1 MKKVLFVATITR
13 HVVSFHVPY
22 LQMFKEKG
30 YEVHVASKGEEEI
43 KYCDKHFNIPFERF
57 PLNPK
62 NLKSYKELKKI
73 INDNQYSIIH
83 CHTPVGGVITR
94 LAARKA
100 RKQYNTKVIY
110 TAHGFHF
117 YKGAPLLNWIIYY
130 PIEKICSKWTDC
142 LITITNEDFELAKR
156 KFKKCKQIE
165 HVCGV
170 GLNTDRFDIE
180 ITEEDL
186 EELRKEIGIEKDNI
200 VLTYVAEL
208 NKNKNQMLLIKTME
222 QLIKKSDKYR
232 LILVG
237 DGNKKQEYEQYII
250 EHNLQEYIKILGRR
264 EDVPQILKLT
274 NIYVASSLREGLPV
288 NIMEAMYM
296 GLPVIATDNRGH
308 RELVEN
314 EINGFIVKNQ
324 KELKESIEEI
334 LRAKQKYK
342 VLSQENRKRSKEY
355 VLDKI
360 QQQMKQIYR
369 RMEKLKM
376 TIGKEKIISFI
387 IKMFYI
393 VIILGFISDRVNNL
407 IGKYLMFMLFFVN
420 IILFIFCK
428 IEVKKSLYLYLIPL
442 MIIII
447 LFSILSLSGI
457 GSYLNLLNLI
467 LLIIVA
473 QKVKLKKR
481 EYKLIVALS
490 CILLLILFFKSIFVW
505 KNFELNKEDIN
516 PNVLAQS
523 IILSFGIVYTGIK
536 QIRGEIK
543 SKRILLV
550 LNFMAILAIYFCN
563 CRTALVSIMIFIIT
577 QLFENTTRYVN
588 NNIKKILSMLIVIGI
603 SIPIIYVYMYE
614 NNVDIKIPLISKSL
628 YTGREIL
635 WKSMIDS
642 LNENKMG
649 YLIGL
654 GSHNMTS
661 IGVIKNLH
669 NWYLG
674 MIYLFG
680 IPLTISYY
688 VFLMLNF
695 EKIKN
700 VYIKISIVSVF
711 LIRSI

>member
-376 TIGKEKIISFI
+376 TISKEKIISFI

-523 IILSFGIVYTGIK
+523 IILCFGIVYTGIK

>member
-222 QLIKKSDKYR
+222 QLIKESDKYR

-237 DGNKKQEYEQYII
+237 DGNKKQEYEQYIT

-376 TIGKEKIISFI
+376 TISKEKIISFI

>member
-1 MKKVLFVATITR
+1 MKKVLFLATVTGHIN
-13 HVVSFHVPY
+13 SFHIPY
-22 LQMFKEKG
+22 LKLFKEKG

-222 QLIKKSDKYR
+222 QLIKESDKYR

-324 KELKESIEEI
+324 KELKERIEKT
-334 LRAKQKYK
+334 LK
-342 VLSQENRKRSKEY
+342 
-355 VLDKI
+355 DKA
-360 QQQMKQIYR
+360 
-369 RMEKLKM
+369 
-376 TIGKEKIISFI
+376 
-387 IKMFYI
+387 
-393 VIILGFISDRVNNL
+393 ILG
-407 IGKYLMFMLFFVN
+407 KM
-420 IILFIFCK
+420 
-428 IEVKKSLYLYLIPL
+428 
-442 MIIII
+442 
-447 LFSILSLSGI
+447 
-457 GSYLNLLNLI
+457 SYQ
-467 LLIIVA
+467 A
-473 QKVKLKKR
+473 KKR
-481 EYKLIVALS
+481 AEKYML
-490 CILLLILFFKSIFVW
+490 
-505 KNFELNKEDIN
+505 
-516 PNVLAQS
+516 
-523 IILSFGIVYTGIK
+523 
-536 QIRGEIK
+536 
-543 SKRILLV
+543 
-550 LNFMAILAIYFCN
+550 
-563 CRTALVSIMIFIIT
+563 
-577 QLFENTTRYVN
+577 
-588 NNIKKILSMLIVIGI
+588 KKILNEMKMI
-603 SIPIIYVYMYE
+603 YMY
-614 NNVDIKIPLISKSL
+614 NV
-628 YTGREIL
+628 
-635 WKSMIDS
+635 
-642 LNENKMG
+642 KME
-649 YLIGL
+649 
-654 GSHNMTS
+654 
-661 IGVIKNLH
+661 
-669 NWYLG
+669 
-674 MIYLFG
+674 
-680 IPLTISYY
+680 
-688 VFLMLNF
+688 
-695 EKIKN
+695 EK
-700 VYIKISIVSVF
+700 
-711 LIRSI
+711 

>member
-376 TIGKEKIISFI
+376 TISKEKIISFI

-563 CRTALVSIMIFIIT
+563 CRTALVSIMIFIII

>member
-57 PLNPK
+57 TLNPK

-376 TIGKEKIISFI
+376 TISKEKIISFI

>member
-222 QLIKKSDKYR
+222 QLIKESDKYR

-376 TIGKEKIISFI
+376 TISKEKIISFI

>member
-1 MKKVLFVATITR
+1 MKKVLFTATVDSHILQ
-13 HVVSFHVPY
+13 FHIPY
-22 LQMFKEKG
+22 LKMFKEKG

-62 NLKSYKELKKI
+62 NLKAYKELKKI
-73 INDNQYSIIH
+73 INDNQYKIIH

-376 TIGKEKIISFI
+376 TISKEKIISFI

>member
-222 QLIKKSDKYR
+222 QLIKESDKYR

-250 EHNLQEYIKILGRR
+250 EHNLQKYIKILGRR

-376 TIGKEKIISFI
+376 TISKEKIISFI

-635 WKSMIDS
+635 WKSMIDY

>member
-376 TIGKEKIISFI
+376 TISKEKIISFI

-490 CILLLILFFKSIFVW
+490 CILLIILFFKSIFVW

>member
-1 MKKVLFVATITR
+1 
-13 HVVSFHVPY
+13 
-22 LQMFKEKG
+22 MFKEKG

-376 TIGKEKIISFI
+376 TISKEKIISFI

>member
-1 MKKVLFVATITR
+1 
-13 HVVSFHVPY
+13 
-22 LQMFKEKG
+22 
-30 YEVHVASKGEEEI
+30 
-43 KYCDKHFNIPFERF
+43 
-57 PLNPK
+57 
-62 NLKSYKELKKI
+62 
-73 INDNQYSIIH
+73 
-83 CHTPVGGVITR
+83 
-94 LAARKA
+94 
-100 RKQYNTKVIY
+100 
-110 TAHGFHF
+110 
-117 YKGAPLLNWIIYY
+117 
-130 PIEKICSKWTDC
+130 
-142 LITITNEDFELAKR
+142 
-156 KFKKCKQIE
+156 
-165 HVCGV
+165 
-170 GLNTDRFDIE
+170 
-180 ITEEDL
+180 
-186 EELRKEIGIEKDNI
+186 
-200 VLTYVAEL
+200 
-208 NKNKNQMLLIKTME
+208 
-222 QLIKKSDKYR
+222 
-232 LILVG
+232 
-237 DGNKKQEYEQYII
+237 
-250 EHNLQEYIKILGRR
+250 
-264 EDVPQILKLT
+264 
-274 NIYVASSLREGLPV
+274 
-288 NIMEAMYM
+288 
-296 GLPVIATDNRGH
+296 
-308 RELVEN
+308 
-314 EINGFIVKNQ
+314 
-324 KELKESIEEI
+324 
-334 LRAKQKYK
+334 
-342 VLSQENRKRSKEY
+342 
-355 VLDKI
+355 
-360 QQQMKQIYR
+360 
-369 RMEKLKM
+369 M
-376 TIGKEKIISFI
+376 TISKEKIISFI

>member
-376 TIGKEKIISFI
+376 TISKEKIISFI

-695 EKIKN
+695 KKIKN

>member
-117 YKGAPLLNWIIYY
+117 YRGAPLLNWIIYY

-376 TIGKEKIISFI
+376 TISKEKIISFI

-420 IILFIFCK
+420 IILLIFCK

>member
-1 MKKVLFVATITR
+1 MNKVLFVATVTNHINA
-13 HVVSFHVPY
+13 FHIPY

-130 PIEKICSKWTDC
+130 PIEKIWSKWTDC

-170 GLNTDRFDIE
+170 GLNTDRFDIK

-222 QLIKKSDKYR
+222 QLIKESDKYR

-314 EINGFIVKNQ
+314 GVNGFIVKNQ
-324 KELKESIEEI
+324 KELKERIEKI
-334 LRAKQKYK
+334 LRVKQKYK
-342 VLSQENRKRSKEY
+342 KMSQKGKNKSKKY
-355 VLDKI
+355 MLDKI

-369 RMEKLKM
+369 RMEILRM
-376 TIGKEKIISFI
+376 IIRKEKIVSFI
-387 IKMFYI
+387 IKMLYI
-393 VIILGFISDRVNNL
+393 IIILGFVSEQLNSL
-407 IGKYLMFMLFFVN
+407 IDNYLMIILMVLNF
-420 IILFIFCK
+420 ILFILCK
-428 IEVKKSLYLYLIPL
+428 IEVKKILYLYLIPL
-442 MIIII
+442 MIIIS

-467 LLIIVA
+467 FLIVIV
-473 QKVKLKKR
+473 QRIKLNER
-481 EYKLIVALS
+481 EYKSIVALS
-490 CILLLILFFKSIFVW
+490 CILLLILFLKSLFVW
-505 KNFELNKEDIN
+505 KNFELNKEDVN

-523 IILSFGIVYTGIK
+523 IILCFGIVYTGIRQTK
-536 QIRGEIK
+536 GEK
-543 SKRILLV
+543 RSKKILLV
-550 LNFMAILAIYFCN
+550 LNFLSILAVYLCN
-563 CRTALVSIMIFIIT
+563 CRTALVSILIFTIT

-588 NNIKKILSMLIVIGI
+588 NNIKKILLLLIVIGI
-603 SIPIIYVYMYE
+603 TIPIIYVYMYE
-614 NNVDIKIPLISKSL
+614 NNVDIKIPLINKSL
-628 YTGREIL
+628 YTGREVL
-635 WKSMIDS
+635 WRNMIDS
-642 LNENKMG
+642 LNENKYG

-654 GSHNMTS
+654 GSHNVTS

-674 MIYLFG
+674 MIYLYG
-680 IPLTISYY
+680 IPITISCY
-688 VFLMLNF
+688 VFLLLNF
-695 EKIKN
+695 KKIKH
-700 VYIKISIVSVF
+700 VSLKISIVSIF

>member
-376 TIGKEKIISFI
+376 TISKEKIISFI

-473 QKVKLKKR
+473 QK
-481 EYKLIVALS
+481 
-490 CILLLILFFKSIFVW
+490 
-505 KNFELNKEDIN
+505 LN
-516 PNVLAQS
+516 
-523 IILSFGIVYTGIK
+523 
-536 QIRGEIK
+536 
-543 SKRILLV
+543 
-550 LNFMAILAIYFCN
+550 
-563 CRTALVSIMIFIIT
+563 
-577 QLFENTTRYVN
+577 
-588 NNIKKILSMLIVIGI
+588 
-603 SIPIIYVYMYE
+603 
-614 NNVDIKIPLISKSL
+614 
-628 YTGREIL
+628 
-635 WKSMIDS
+635 
-642 LNENKMG
+642 
-649 YLIGL
+649 
-654 GSHNMTS
+654 
-661 IGVIKNLH
+661 
-669 NWYLG
+669 
-674 MIYLFG
+674 
-680 IPLTISYY
+680 
-688 VFLMLNF
+688 
-695 EKIKN
+695 
-700 VYIKISIVSVF
+700 
-711 LIRSI
+711 

>member
-62 NLKSYKELKKI
+62 NLKAYKELKKI
-73 INDNQYSIIH
+73 INDNQYKIIH

-156 KFKKCKQIE
+156 KFEKCKKIE

-222 QLIKKSDKYR
+222 QLIKESDKYR

-237 DGNKKQEYEQYII
+237 DGNKKQEYEQYIT

-308 RELVEN
+308 RELIKNEEN
-314 EINGFIVKNQ
+314 GYLISLKQ
-324 KELKESIEEI
+324 KEK
-334 LRAKQKYK
+334 
-342 VLSQENRKRSKEY
+342 
-355 VLDKI
+355 DF
-360 QQQMKQIYR
+360 
-369 RMEKLKM
+369 
-376 TIGKEKIISFI
+376 GEKIIELS
-387 IKMFYI
+387 
-393 VIILGFISDRVNNL
+393 NNKK
-407 IGKYLMFMLFFVN
+407 ICGKFKEEN
-420 IILFIFCK
+420 K
-428 IEVKKSLYLYLIPL
+428 KNVKKFSLEE
-442 MIIII
+442 
-447 LFSILSLSGI
+447 
-457 GSYLNLLNLI
+457 
-467 LLIIVA
+467 V
-473 QKVKLKKR
+473 
-481 EYKLIVALS
+481 
-490 CILLLILFFKSIFVW
+490 
-505 KNFELNKEDIN
+505 
-516 PNVLAQS
+516 
-523 IILSFGIVYTGIK
+523 
-536 QIRGEIK
+536 
-543 SKRILLV
+543 
-550 LNFMAILAIYFCN
+550 
-563 CRTALVSIMIFIIT
+563 
-577 QLFENTTRYVN
+577 
-588 NNIKKILSMLIVIGI
+588 IKKMTK
-603 SIPIIYVYMYE
+603 IYM
-614 NNVDIKIPLISKSL
+614 N
-628 YTGREIL
+628 
-635 WKSMIDS
+635 
-642 LNENKMG
+642 
-649 YLIGL
+649 
-654 GSHNMTS
+654 
-661 IGVIKNLH
+661 
-669 NWYLG
+669 
-674 MIYLFG
+674 
-680 IPLTISYY
+680 
-688 VFLMLNF
+688 
-695 EKIKN
+695 
-700 VYIKISIVSVF
+700 
-711 LIRSI
+711 

>member
-376 TIGKEKIISFI
+376 TISKEKIISFI

>member
-1 MKKVLFVATITR
+1 MKKVLFLATVTGHIN
-13 HVVSFHVPY
+13 SFHIPY
-22 LQMFKEKG
+22 LKLFKEKG

-156 KFKKCKQIE
+156 KFKKCKKIE

-222 QLIKKSDKYR
+222 QLIKESDKYR

-376 TIGKEKIISFI
+376 TISKEKII
-387 IKMFYI
+387 
-393 VIILGFISDRVNNL
+393 
-407 IGKYLMFMLFFVN
+407 
-420 IILFIFCK
+420 
-428 IEVKKSLYLYLIPL
+428 
-442 MIIII
+442 
-447 LFSILSLSGI
+447 
-457 GSYLNLLNLI
+457 
-467 LLIIVA
+467 
-473 QKVKLKKR
+473 
-481 EYKLIVALS
+481 
-490 CILLLILFFKSIFVW
+490 
-505 KNFELNKEDIN
+505 
-516 PNVLAQS
+516 
-523 IILSFGIVYTGIK
+523 
-536 QIRGEIK
+536 
-543 SKRILLV
+543 
-550 LNFMAILAIYFCN
+550 
-563 CRTALVSIMIFIIT
+563 
-577 QLFENTTRYVN
+577 
-588 NNIKKILSMLIVIGI
+588 
-603 SIPIIYVYMYE
+603 
-614 NNVDIKIPLISKSL
+614 
-628 YTGREIL
+628 
-635 WKSMIDS
+635 
-642 LNENKMG
+642 
-649 YLIGL
+649 
-654 GSHNMTS
+654 
-661 IGVIKNLH
+661 
-669 NWYLG
+669 
-674 MIYLFG
+674 
-680 IPLTISYY
+680 
-688 VFLMLNF
+688 
-695 EKIKN
+695 
-700 VYIKISIVSVF
+700 
-711 LIRSI
+711 

>member
-376 TIGKEKIISFI
+376 TISKEKII
-387 IKMFYI
+387 
-393 VIILGFISDRVNNL
+393 
-407 IGKYLMFMLFFVN
+407 
-420 IILFIFCK
+420 
-428 IEVKKSLYLYLIPL
+428 E
-442 MIIII
+442 
-447 LFSILSLSGI
+447 
-457 GSYLNLLNLI
+457 
-467 LLIIVA
+467 
-473 QKVKLKKR
+473 
-481 EYKLIVALS
+481 
-490 CILLLILFFKSIFVW
+490 
-505 KNFELNKEDIN
+505 
-516 PNVLAQS
+516 
-523 IILSFGIVYTGIK
+523 
-536 QIRGEIK
+536 
-543 SKRILLV
+543 
-550 LNFMAILAIYFCN
+550 
-563 CRTALVSIMIFIIT
+563 
-577 QLFENTTRYVN
+577 
-588 NNIKKILSMLIVIGI
+588 
-603 SIPIIYVYMYE
+603 
-614 NNVDIKIPLISKSL
+614 
-628 YTGREIL
+628 
-635 WKSMIDS
+635 
-642 LNENKMG
+642 
-649 YLIGL
+649 
-654 GSHNMTS
+654 
-661 IGVIKNLH
+661 
-669 NWYLG
+669 
-674 MIYLFG
+674 
-680 IPLTISYY
+680 
-688 VFLMLNF
+688 
-695 EKIKN
+695 
-700 VYIKISIVSVF
+700 
-711 LIRSI
+711 

>member
-1 MKKVLFVATITR
+1 MKKVLFLATVTGHIN
-13 HVVSFHVPY
+13 SFHIPY
-22 LQMFKEKG
+22 LKFFKEKG

-62 NLKSYKELKKI
+62 NLRSYKELKKI

-222 QLIKKSDKYR
+222 QLIKESDKYR

-376 TIGKEKIISFI
+376 TISKEKIISFI

-490 CILLLILFFKSIFVW
+490 CILLLILFFKSMFVW

-563 CRTALVSIMIFIIT
+563 CRTALVSIMIFMII

-635 WKSMIDS
+635 WKSMINS

-669 NWYLG
+669 NWYFG

>member
-1 MKKVLFVATITR
+1 MKKVLFLATVTGHIN
-13 HVVSFHVPY
+13 SFHIPY
-22 LQMFKEKG
+22 LKFFKEKG

-62 NLKSYKELKKI
+62 NLRSYKELKKI

-222 QLIKKSDKYR
+222 QLIKESDKYR

-376 TIGKEKIISFI
+376 TISKEKIISFI

-490 CILLLILFFKSIFVW
+490 CILLLILFFKSMFVW

-516 PNVLAQS
+516 LNVLAQS

-563 CRTALVSIMIFIIT
+563 CRTALVSIMIFMII

-635 WKSMIDS
+635 WKSMINS

-669 NWYLG
+669 NWYFG

>member
-1 MKKVLFVATITR
+1 MNKVLFVATVTNHINA
-13 HVVSFHVPY
+13 FHIPY

-62 NLKSYKELKKI
+62 NLKAYKELKKI
-73 INDNQYSIIH
+73 INDNQYKIIH

-222 QLIKKSDKYR
+222 QLIKESDKYR

-237 DGNKKQEYEQYII
+237 DGNKKQEYEQYIT

-314 EINGFIVKNQ
+314 GVNGIIIKGQKQIIDKIKSIKIVNY
-324 KELKESIEEI
+324 EAS
-334 LRAKQKYK
+334 
-342 VLSQENRKRSKEY
+342 NRKKIVNKYLGSKVSKEMRRIY
-355 VLDKI
+355 AELL
-360 QQQMKQIYR
+360 MK
-369 RMEKLKM
+369 
-376 TIGKEKIISFI
+376 
-387 IKMFYI
+387 
-393 VIILGFISDRVNNL
+393 
-407 IGKYLMFMLFFVN
+407 
-420 IILFIFCK
+420 
-428 IEVKKSLYLYLIPL
+428 
-442 MIIII
+442 
-447 LFSILSLSGI
+447 
-457 GSYLNLLNLI
+457 
-467 LLIIVA
+467 
-473 QKVKLKKR
+473 
-481 EYKLIVALS
+481 
-490 CILLLILFFKSIFVW
+490 
-505 KNFELNKEDIN
+505 
-516 PNVLAQS
+516 
-523 IILSFGIVYTGIK
+523 
-536 QIRGEIK
+536 
-543 SKRILLV
+543 
-550 LNFMAILAIYFCN
+550 
-563 CRTALVSIMIFIIT
+563 
-577 QLFENTTRYVN
+577 
-588 NNIKKILSMLIVIGI
+588 
-603 SIPIIYVYMYE
+603 
-614 NNVDIKIPLISKSL
+614 
-628 YTGREIL
+628 
-635 WKSMIDS
+635 
-642 LNENKMG
+642 
-649 YLIGL
+649 
-654 GSHNMTS
+654 
-661 IGVIKNLH
+661 
-669 NWYLG
+669 
-674 MIYLFG
+674 
-680 IPLTISYY
+680 
-688 VFLMLNF
+688 
-695 EKIKN
+695 KIKN
-700 VYIKISIVSVF
+700 RKEYMI
-711 LIRSI
+711 

>member
-376 TIGKEKIISFI
+376 TISKEKIISFI

-700 VYIKISIVSVF
+700 VYIKISIVCVF

>member
-1 MKKVLFVATITR
+1 MKKVLFVATVTNHINA
-13 HVVSFHVPY
+13 FHIPY

-62 NLKSYKELKKI
+62 NLKAYKELKKI
-73 INDNQYSIIH
+73 INDNQYKIIH

-156 KFKKCKQIE
+156 KFEKCKKIE

-222 QLIKKSDKYR
+222 QLIKESDKYR

-237 DGNKKQEYEQYII
+237 DGNKKQEYEQYIT

-314 EINGFIVKNQ
+314 GVNGIIIKGQKQIIDKIKSIKIVNY
-324 KELKESIEEI
+324 EAS
-334 LRAKQKYK
+334 
-342 VLSQENRKRSKEY
+342 NRKKIVNKYLGSKVSKEMRRIY
-355 VLDKI
+355 AELL
-360 QQQMKQIYR
+360 MK
-369 RMEKLKM
+369 
-376 TIGKEKIISFI
+376 
-387 IKMFYI
+387 
-393 VIILGFISDRVNNL
+393 
-407 IGKYLMFMLFFVN
+407 
-420 IILFIFCK
+420 
-428 IEVKKSLYLYLIPL
+428 
-442 MIIII
+442 
-447 LFSILSLSGI
+447 
-457 GSYLNLLNLI
+457 
-467 LLIIVA
+467 
-473 QKVKLKKR
+473 
-481 EYKLIVALS
+481 
-490 CILLLILFFKSIFVW
+490 
-505 KNFELNKEDIN
+505 
-516 PNVLAQS
+516 
-523 IILSFGIVYTGIK
+523 
-536 QIRGEIK
+536 
-543 SKRILLV
+543 
-550 LNFMAILAIYFCN
+550 
-563 CRTALVSIMIFIIT
+563 
-577 QLFENTTRYVN
+577 
-588 NNIKKILSMLIVIGI
+588 
-603 SIPIIYVYMYE
+603 
-614 NNVDIKIPLISKSL
+614 
-628 YTGREIL
+628 
-635 WKSMIDS
+635 
-642 LNENKMG
+642 
-649 YLIGL
+649 
-654 GSHNMTS
+654 
-661 IGVIKNLH
+661 
-669 NWYLG
+669 
-674 MIYLFG
+674 
-680 IPLTISYY
+680 
-688 VFLMLNF
+688 
-695 EKIKN
+695 KIKN
-700 VYIKISIVSVF
+700 RKEYMI
-711 LIRSI
+711 

>member
-130 PIEKICSKWTDC
+130 PIEKILSKWTDC

-376 TIGKEKIISFI
+376 TISKEKIISFI

>member
-376 TIGKEKIISFI
+376 TISKEKIISFI

-588 NNIKKILSMLIVIGI
+588 NNIKKILSILIVIGI

>member
-62 NLKSYKELKKI
+62 NLKAYKELKKI
-73 INDNQYSIIH
+73 INDNQYKIIH

-237 DGNKKQEYEQYII
+237 DGNKKQEYEQYIT

-376 TIGKEKIISFI
+376 TISKEKIISFI

>member
-62 NLKSYKELKKI
+62 NLNSYKELKKI

-376 TIGKEKIISFI
+376 TISKEKIISFI

>member
-369 RMEKLKM
+369 RIEKLKM
-376 TIGKEKIISFI
+376 TISKEKIISFI

-654 GSHNMTS
+654 RSHNMTS
-661 IGVIKNLH
+661 ISVIKNLH